1 MPPNLNRA
9 VMGSAP
15 ADIQRIVD
23 RYLRS
28 EASAPIV
35 LMELV
40 QLTEDTEALARAL
53 PTLTGEPTKL
63 DELRRHFAQN
73 EAGCRTIVRMI
84 RQRLDSPEV
93 AGNAEEGIERSR
105 KLFDASVAE
114 SEESSVALYSLG
126 SPELLAAATDEV
138 IGVLEDW
145 GVVGRD
151 RDALEIGCGIA
162 RLMVPLCSRLRSVV
176 GTDVSSGMIAAA
188 RRRLEGYSNASA
200 RLTTGQDLSEF
211 GSESMDL
218 VYSVDAFPY
227 LVLSG
232 QALVERHFREIR
244 RVLRP
249 GGDFVLFNYAYG
261 RTREDANRE
270 VLAFAR
276 RAELEV
282 VRADESPFRI
292 WNGIGWL
299 LRRGASW

>member
-1 MPPNLNRA
+1 MNNQA
-9 VMGSAP
+9 AN
-15 ADIQRIVD
+15 IQHIVD

-28 EASAPIV
+28 EASASMV

-40 QLTEDTEALARAL
+40 QYTEDTTALARAL
-53 PTLTGEPTKL
+53 PTLAGDPARL
-63 DELRRHFAQN
+63 RELARHLADN

-93 AGNAEEGIERSR
+93 AGDVEEGIERCR

-126 SPELLAAATDEV
+126 NPELLAAATDEV

-145 GVVGRD
+145 GVFGLH
-151 RDALEIGCGIA
+151 RDALEVGCGIG
-162 RLMVPLCSRLRSVV
+162 RLMVPLSSRVRSVV
-176 GTDVSSGMIAAA
+176 GTDVSPGMISAAT
-188 RRRLEGYSNASA
+188 RRLEGFSNTSVQ
-200 RLTTGQDLSEF
+200 LTTGQNLSEF

-232 QALVERHFREIR
+232 QALVERHFREVR

-261 RTREDANRE
+261 RSREDANGE
-270 VLAFAR
+270 VLAFAHG
-276 RAELEV
+276 AELQV
-282 VRADESPFRI
+282 ILADESPFRI

-299 LRRGASW
+299 MRKG

>member
-1 MPPNLNRA
+1 MPGDLNRA
-9 VMGSAP
+9 RMDIPA

-28 EASAPIV
+28 EASATMA

-40 QLTEDTEALARAL
+40 QLTEDTSALSRTL
-53 PTLTGEPTKL
+53 PTLDGEPARL
-63 DELRRHFAQN
+63 RELARHLAEN
-73 EAGCRTIVRMI
+73 DAGCRTIARMI
-84 RQRLDSPEV
+84 RQRLDSPEL
-93 AGNAEEGIERSR
+93 AGDADDGIERCR
-105 KLFDASVAE
+105 RLFDASVAE

-145 GVVGRD
+145 GVLGLR
-151 RDALEIGCGIA
+151 RDALEIGCGIG
-162 RLMVPLCSRLRSVV
+162 RLMVPLCSRVRSVF

-188 RRRLEGYSNASA
+188 TRRLEGCSNASVEMT
-200 RLTTGQDLSEF
+200 RGQDLSAF

-232 QALVERHFREIR
+232 YALVERHFQEAR

-249 GGDFVLFNYAYG
+249 AGDFVLFNYAYG
-261 RTREDANRE
+261 RPREDANAE
-270 VLAFAR
+270 VLALAHG
-276 RAELEV
+276 AGLQV
-282 VRADESPFRI
+282 IRADESPFRI

-299 LRRGASW
+299 MRQG

>member
-1 MPPNLNRA
+1 MPGELTALMSNPA
-9 VMGSAP
+9 

-28 EASAPIV
+28 EASASMV

-40 QLTEDTEALARAL
+40 QLTEDPAALARAL
-53 PTLTGEPTKL
+53 PTLAGEPARL
-63 DELRRHFAQN
+63 RELARHLAEN

-84 RQRLDSPEV
+84 RQRLDSPKV
-93 AGNAEEGIERSR
+93 AGDAEEGIERCR
-105 KLFDASVAE
+105 KLFDASVAQ

-126 SPELLAAATDEV
+126 SPQLLAAATDEV

-145 GVVGRD
+145 GVLGLR
-151 RDALEIGCGIA
+151 RDALEVGCGIG
-162 RLMVPLCSRLRSVV
+162 RLMVPLCSRVRSVV
-176 GTDVSSGMIAAA
+176 GTDVSSGMISVAT
-188 RRRLEGYSNASA
+188 RRLEGFSNARV

-211 GSESMDL
+211 DAGSMDL
-218 VYSVDAFPY
+218 VYSVDTFPY

-232 QALVERHFREIR
+232 HALVERHFSEVR

-261 RTREDANRE
+261 RPRENANGE
-270 VLAFAR
+270 VLALAHG
-276 RAELEV
+276 AQLQV

-292 WNGIGWL
+292 WNGVGWL
-299 LRRGASW
+299 MRRG

>member
-1 MPPNLNRA
+1 MPGDPNRA
-9 VMGSAP
+9 LMNIPA

-28 EASAPIV
+28 EASASIA

-40 QLTEDTEALARAL
+40 QFTEDTEALARIL
-53 PTLTGEPTKL
+53 PTMAGDPAKL
-63 DELRRHFAQN
+63 GELRRQFA
-73 EAGCRTIVRMI
+73 E
-84 RQRLDSPEV
+84 
-93 AGNAEEGIERSR
+93 NAEEGIERSR

-145 GVVGRD
+145 GVLGRH
-151 RDALEIGCGIA
+151 RDALEIGCGIG
-162 RLMVPLCSRLRSVV
+162 RLMVPLCSRVRSVV

-188 RRRLEGYSNASA
+188 ERRLEGLSNASVHI
-200 RLTTGQDLSEF
+200 TTGHDLSEF
-211 GSESMDL
+211 GAASMDL

-227 LVLSG
+227 LVLAG
-232 QALVERHFREIR
+232 RELVERHFREVR

-249 GGDFVLFNYAYG
+249 AGDFVLFNYAYG
-261 RTREDANRE
+261 RSRENATAE
-270 VLAFAR
+270 VLALAHGAGLQVMR
-276 RAELEV
+276 S
-282 VRADESPFRI
+282 DESPFRI

-299 LRRGASW
+299 MRRG

>member
-1 MPPNLNRA
+1 VETA
-9 VMGSAP
+9 T

-40 QLTEDTEALARAL
+40 QLTEDPAAIARAL
-53 PTLTGEPTKL
+53 PTLAGEPARL
-63 DELRRHFAQN
+63 RELARQFAEN

-84 RQRLDSPEV
+84 RQGLDSPEV
-93 AGNAEEGIERSR
+93 AKDAEEGIERSR
-105 KLFDASVAE
+105 RLFDASVAQ

-126 SPELLAAATDEV
+126 NPELLAAATDEV
-138 IGVLEDW
+138 VRVLEDW
-145 GVVGRD
+145 GVLGLG
-151 RDALEIGCGIA
+151 RDALEIGCGIG
-162 RLMVPLCSRLRSVV
+162 RLMVPLSSRVRSVA

-188 RRRLEGYSNASA
+188 TRRLAALSNASVH
-200 RLTTGQDLSEF
+200 LTQGQDLSQF
-211 GSESMDL
+211 GSGSIDL

-232 QALVERHFREIR
+232 QALVERHFLEIR

-261 RTREDANRE
+261 RTREDADRE

-282 VRADESPFRI
+282 VRADEAPFRI

-299 LRRGASW
+299 LRRGQER

>member
-1 MPPNLNRA
+1 META
-9 VMGSAP
+9 T

-40 QLTEDTEALARAL
+40 QLTEDPAAIARAL
-53 PTLTGEPTKL
+53 PTLAGEPARL
-63 DELRRHFAQN
+63 RELARQFAEN

-84 RQRLDSPEV
+84 RQGLDSPEV
-93 AGNAEEGIERSR
+93 AKDAEEGIERSR
-105 KLFDASVAE
+105 RLFDASVAQ

-126 SPELLAAATDEV
+126 NPELLAAATDEV
-138 IGVLEDW
+138 VGVLEDW
-145 GVVGRD
+145 GVLGLGRN
-151 RDALEIGCGIA
+151 ALEIGCGIG
-162 RLMVPLCSRLRSVV
+162 RLMVPLSSRVRSVA

-188 RRRLEGYSNASA
+188 TRRLAALSNASVH
-200 RLTTGQDLSEF
+200 LTQGQDLSQF
-211 GSESMDL
+211 GSGSIDL

-232 QALVERHFREIR
+232 QALVERHFLEIR

-261 RTREDANRE
+261 RTREDADRE
-270 VLAFAR
+270 VLAFAH
-276 RAELEV
+276 RADLEV
-282 VRADESPFRI
+282 VRADEAPFRI

-299 LRRGASW
+299 LRRGRER